1 MPLSIWTEKS
11 GHSFGVF
18 TERIAFEQP
27 LPVIND
33 FGVTYTKIAGNF
45 PVGVRISGNRLIG
58 TPIEV
63 VRDTVYTFCIR
74 ASLNGNISD
83 RTFNLTVT
91 GPDVPTVLTPEG
103 NLHIGEY
110 GQLFVLDQS
119 FVNFQIETIDP
130 DLAAGQQLSYF
141 IARDDGELP
150 KGLTLTKDGRIIG
163 YIEPTLTI
171 NPSASGTYDT
181 TLFDEVAF
189 DFGFRPTN
197 GFDSFVY
204 DRFFYDYFIPIA
216 TPKHLNRN
224 YGFTVTITDGDTVV
238 KKTFKIF
245 VVGDDY
251 FRADN
256 TYIFDGTGLFTADVT
271 YLHAPVWVTA
281 SNLGTVRANNYVLFK
296 LDVYDTDQIFYEIDN
311 VAYLPPGM
319 QFDINTGEVF
329 GRIPYQPA
337 ITKTYSF
344 TVTATRYGDADK
356 PEDIAQSPRT
366 FTVTVIG
373 EIDSVI
379 TWNTPSNLGDINAN
393 FISVLRVNASTTV
406 TDAVLLYKI
415 TSGYLPPGLSL
426 SLDGEIIGKVTQ
438 IALTTFD
445 HQSGLT
451 TFDETL
457 MTIDRKF
464 TFTVEAKDQFGY
476 SAISRIFSIFV
487 NIPHE
492 ISFSNIKVKP
502 YLIPAQRELWSSFIN
517 DSSIFTASSIFRP
530 GDSNFGIQRDLSMVI
545 YAGIE
550 TAFIAEY
557 ISAIGLNHK
566 RKRFRFDTVKKAIA
580 TLPESTS
587 VLYEI
592 IYISMIDPLEPNGK
606 VLPNKLKL
614 SHNFDTIQSDSST
627 SIWSTKLSD
636 LSIAAPFNVSPEP
649 FVTVD
654 STGYH
659 SSDSLASV
667 YYPNSVSNW
676 RKRLKNVGETERNY
690 LPIWM
695 RTAQPGTRAEPGFTL
710 AIPLCYCKVGTADDI
725 LLNIKYSDFDFR
737 QIDYTVDRYIIDSVK
752 GDASDKYLVFKNE
765 RITI

>member
-1 MPLSIWTEKS
+1 
-11 GHSFGVF
+11 
-18 TERIAFEQP
+18 
-27 LPVIND
+27 
-33 FGVTYTKIAGNF
+33 
-45 PVGVRISGNRLIG
+45 
-58 TPIEV
+58 
-63 VRDTVYTFCIR
+63 
-74 ASLNGNISD
+74 
-83 RTFNLTVT
+83 
-91 GPDVPTVLTPEG
+91 
-103 NLHIGEY
+103 
-110 GQLFVLDQS
+110 
-119 FVNFQIETIDP
+119 
-130 DLAAGQQLSYF
+130 
-141 IARDDGELP
+141 
-150 KGLTLTKDGRIIG
+150 
-163 YIEPTLTI
+163 
-171 NPSASGTYDT
+171 
-181 TLFDEVAF
+181 
-189 DFGFRPTN
+189 
-197 GFDSFVY
+197 
-204 DRFFYDYFIPIA
+204 
-216 TPKHLNRN
+216 
-224 YGFTVTITDGDTVV
+224 
-238 KKTFKIF
+238 
-245 VVGDDY
+245 
-251 FRADN
+251 
-256 TYIFDGTGLFTADVT
+256 
-271 YLHAPVWVTA
+271 
-281 SNLGTVRANNYVLFK
+281 
-296 LDVYDTDQIFYEIDN
+296 
-311 VAYLPPGM
+311 
-319 QFDINTGEVF
+319 
-329 GRIPYQPA
+329 
-337 ITKTYSF
+337 
-344 TVTATRYGDADK
+344 
-356 PEDIAQSPRT
+356 
-366 FTVTVIG
+366 
-373 EIDSVI
+373 
-379 TWNTPSNLGDINAN
+379 
-393 FISVLRVNASTTV
+393 
-406 TDAVLLYKI
+406 
-415 TSGYLPPGLSL
+415 
-426 SLDGEIIGKVTQ
+426 
-438 IALTTFD
+438 
-445 HQSGLT
+445 
-451 TFDETL
+451 
-457 MTIDRKF
+457 
-464 TFTVEAKDQFGY
+464 
-476 SAISRIFSIFV
+476 V

-530 GDSNFGIQRDLSMVI
+530 NDSNFGIQRDLSMVI

-566 RKRFRFDTVKKAIA
+566 RKRFRFGTVKKAIA

-695 RTAQPGTRAEPGFTL
+695 RTAQSGTRAEPGFTL

-725 LLNIKYSDFDFR
+725 LLNIKYSNFDFR